1 MINPEYSLQHLADYL
16 AAELQGDPDYVIH
29 AIATLQ
35 SAKSRDLSFI
45 ANSKYQKY
53 LSETKAGAVIISPA
67 ERSLF
72 SGNALIV
79 DDPYLA
85 YAKVTH
91 LFAKGFSSQTTNRA
105 PSAVIAHSASIAES
119 ATIAAGVVIGERV
132 VIADNA
138 CIGANTVIGDDCC
151 VGSASVLAANVTL
164 YSDVQLGD
172 GCLVHSGAVL
182 GADGFGFA
190 NDCGRWEKIAQLGGV
205 RIGSRVEIGACTT
218 IDRGALEDTVISDG
232 VILDNQIQIAHNV
245 FLGENSAIAGCTA
258 VAGST
263 KIGARCTIAGACG
276 ITGHLDIAADTH
288 ITAMSLITK
297 SITEP
302 GVYSSGTGMLPHKKW
317 KKNVVRFR
325 QLDELARRIKTVEE
339 QITEIKK
346 GT

>member
-1 MINPEYSLQHLADYL
+1 MINREYSLQFIADFL
-16 AAELQGDPDYVIH
+16 SAELQGDPDYVIH
-29 AIATLQ
+29 AVATLQ
-35 SAKSRDLSFI
+35 CAKSKDLSFI

-53 LSETKAGAVIISPA
+53 LSGTAAGAVIISPV
-67 ERSLF
+67 ERSVY

-79 DDPYLA
+79 DNPYLA

-91 LFAKGFSSQTTNRA
+91 LFSREMSSQTHLIDL
-105 PSAVIAHSASIAES
+105 SAVVASSASIAES
-119 ATIAAGVVIGERV
+119 VAVSAGVVIGERV
-132 VIADNA
+132 VIGDNA
-138 CIGANTVIGDDCC
+138 NIGANTVIGDDC
-151 VGSASVLAANVTL
+151 VIGPETVLAANVTL
-164 YSDVQLGD
+164 YSDVQLGKN
-172 GCLVHSGAVL
+172 CLVHSGAVL

-190 NDCGRWEKIAQLGGV
+190 NDRGVWEKIAQLGGV
-205 RIGSRVEIGACTT
+205 RIGDRVEIGACTT
-218 IDRGALEDTVISDG
+218 IDRGALENTVISDG

-276 ITGHLDIAADTH
+276 ITGHLDIAPDTH